1 MTREEGLEI
10 ANLIWHIENT
20 ETAIE
25 ELNRE
30 FFNKLDDSIF
40 EEFNTALQER
50 LKKLNAELEAIKCD

>member
-1 MTREEGLEI
+1 MTREKGLEI

-25 ELNRE
+25 ELDRE
-30 FFNKLDDSIF
+30 FFNEMDDAVF

-50 LKKLNAELEAIKCD
+50 LQKLNSELEAIECD